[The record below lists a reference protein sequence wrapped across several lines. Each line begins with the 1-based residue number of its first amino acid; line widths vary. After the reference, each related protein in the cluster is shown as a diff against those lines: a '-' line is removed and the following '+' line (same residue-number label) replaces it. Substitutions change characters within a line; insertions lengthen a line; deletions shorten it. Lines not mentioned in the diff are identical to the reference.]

1 MQGDTTIRL
10 ATGDHVVY
18 CYEDDDDL
26 VAIVVRYVGSAL
38 DRGEAAVV
46 VVTPEHARRFTEDFA
61 RAGIDSAAAEAAS
74 RLILLDAARTLANVA
89 PDGTIDPA
97 AFEATVTPLLCRARA
112 AGGHVCLY
120 GEMVALLFEQ
130 GRPDSAL
137 RLEECWNELGSEEGF
152 SLLCAY
158 PAPRFSDAA
167 REDADAR
174 IGRLHSDV
182 VADQP
187 RPDDAETTC
196 GFARGPD
203 APRQARRFVTDVLV
217 QWELDDLVDFA
228 NLIVTE
234 LATNAIVHARSGFSV
249 SLNHD

>member
-112 AGGHVCLY
+112 AGGHVCPH
-120 GEMVALLFEQ
+120 GEVV
-130 GRPDSAL
+130 PL
-137 RLEECWNELGSEEGF
+137 RMGQAGQERHRCLEECWNELGSE
-152 SLLCAY
+152 
-158 PAPRFSDAA
+158 
-167 REDADAR
+167 
-174 IGRLHSDV
+174 
-182 VADQP
+182 
-187 RPDDAETTC
+187 
-196 GFARGPD
+196 
-203 APRQARRFVTDVLV
+203 
-217 QWELDDLVDFA
+217 
-228 NLIVTE
+228 
-234 LATNAIVHARSGFSV
+234 
-249 SLNHD
+249 